1 MGSFRQANR
10 APAISADT
18 FANRSRYNGPATL
31 TRNTYL
37 LPTPPH
43 KTDTSMLQPIILRI
57 GQPSLQLFNFKE
69 HRTVANTPFTH
80 LARSIVVPD
89 ALYRNSSQ
97 VMMTHLSR
105 WGWNKLAPKAESK
118 KSSLTKS
125 LKASWGEEKKNYSS
139 SKAEIYC
146 INHNNI
152 FSL

>member
-31 TRNTYL
+31 TRHTYL

-69 HRTVANTPFTH
+69 RRTVANTPFTH

-97 VMMTHLSR
+97 VNDDSLIPLRVKQIGTQSR
-105 WGWNKLAPKAESK
+105 IQKKQPYKESK
-118 KSSLTKS
+118 SKL
-125 LKASWGEEKKNYSS
+125 GGGKKKYSS

>member
-18 FANRSRYNGPATL
+18 FANRSRYNGPPTL
-31 TRNTYL
+31 TRHTYL

-43 KTDTSMLQPIILRI
+43 KTYTSILQLIILGIR
-57 GQPSLQLFNFKE
+57 QPSLQLFNFKE

-97 VMMTHLSR
+97 VNDDSLIPLRVKQIGTQSR
-105 WGWNKLAPKAESK
+105 IQKKQPHKESK
-118 KSSLTKS
+118 SKL
-125 LKASWGEEKKNYSS
+125 GGGKKNYSS